1 MLGRSDEFGEQKF
14 TTKWFM
20 NIPRAVME
28 KKSTKDGAMRKP
40 AILCKSRDLVQSLLR
55 KTTREI
61 KMMIGE
67 KAFDTE
73 WSLMSRWLECYL
85 NDFPYGQAVQL
96 GFDSQENN
104 RSEVAVRHFA

>member
-1 MLGRSDEFGEQKF
+1 
-14 TTKWFM
+14 
-20 NIPRAVME
+20 
-28 KKSTKDGAMRKP
+28 
-40 AILCKSRDLVQSLLR
+40 
-55 KTTREI
+55 
-61 KMMIGE
+61 MMIGE

-85 NDFPYGQAVQL
+85 NDFPYGQAAQL

>member
-1 MLGRSDEFGEQKF
+1 
-14 TTKWFM
+14 
-20 NIPRAVME
+20 
-28 KKSTKDGAMRKP
+28 MRKL
-40 AILCKSRDLVQSLLR
+40 AILCKRSVILPKVYYGKLH
-55 KTTREI
+55 TGEI

-85 NDFPYGQAVQL
+85 NDFPYGQAAQL